1 MKELDNMCLRYFFG
15 EVIYES
21 LTPQQRKWELS
32 ILLFKVM
39 MRNGILKSRA
49 CADYKGQRV
58 WENKEDVSS
67 PIPSI
72 DAKKDTLV
80 VDAQEEHDVATV
92 NFLAQ
97 FLQTDIDEEIHL
109 RVGGPLA
116 LLQMER
122 DPPKWNKHL
131 WKKNGRPVIYVL
143 CKNTIY
149 GTLVAAILAYKE
161 LTKLFTKWGFTMYP
175 YEPCA

>member
-58 WENKEDVSS
+58 
-67 PIPSI
+67 
-72 DAKKDTLV
+72 
-80 VDAQEEHDVATV
+80 
-92 NFLAQ
+92 
-97 FLQTDIDEEIHL
+97 
-109 RVGGPLA
+109 
-116 LLQMER
+116 
-122 DPPKWNKHL
+122 
-131 WKKNGRPVIYVL
+131 
-143 CKNTIY
+143 
-149 GTLVAAILAYKE
+149 
-161 LTKLFTKWGFTMYP
+161 
-175 YEPCA
+175 